1 MNYVY
6 STGSADTV
14 FAFYE
19 KNLSGG
25 VSVVRHKILIK
36 GGHGVAGKDLVTPYG
51 VKTEV
56 SDEELELLKNHVV
69 FKRKV
74 ANGFLTIVTG
84 KAEDASKVAEDM
96 VGKDR
101 SAPLTP
107 KDFESKNPGSP
118 LSVEEFESN
127 REPVKKSKKAKK

>member
-6 STGSADTV
+6 STSSADTV

-19 KNLSGG
+19 KGVPGG
-25 VSVVRHKILIK
+25 VCAVRHKVLIK

-74 ANGFLTIVTG
+74 AKGFLTVVTG
-84 KAEDASKVAEDM
+84 KAEAPEKVAADM
-96 VGKDR
+96 MDR
-101 SAPLTP
+101 DKSAPLVP
-107 KDFESKNPGSP
+107 KDFENEDSNAP

>member
-19 KNLSGG
+19 PNLSGG
-25 VSVVRHKILIK
+25 GSVVRHKILIK

-56 SDEELELLKNHVV
+56 SDKELELLKNHVV

-74 ANGFLTIVTG
+74 AKGFLTVVTG
-84 KAEDASKVAEDM
+84 KAEDPAKVAADM
-96 VGKDR
+96 MDKDK

-107 KDFESKNPGSP
+107 EDFESKNPGSP
-118 LSVEEFESN
+118 LTREEFESN